1 MRILYLEDDT
11 DLADTIEEFLQD
23 KGFEVVVVHDGNK
36 ALEASFNESFDLFIF
51 DIQVPKLNG
60 FELLKS
66 LREANIDTPTIFTTS
81 LSSIE
86 DLSKG
91 YTIGADDYLK
101 KPFLLQELYLRI
113 QALLKR
119 EYKSVDNIIKID
131 NDISL
136 DTNLQQVQIDKKFFD
151 LNNKETQLL
160 KLLTRNKNHC
170 VSFENIFET
179 VWSFEDIHSEQSLR
193 TYIKN
198 LRKIIG
204 KEKIVSI
211 KKQGYMLV

>member
-23 KGFEVVVVHDGNK
+23 KGFEVVVVHDGNE

>member
-1 MRILYLEDDT
+1 MKILYLEDDT
-11 DLADTIEEFLQD
+11 DLADTIEEFLED
-23 KGFEVVVVHDGNK
+23 KGFEVVVVHDGEQ
-36 ALEASFNESFDLFIF
+36 ALEVSFNKNFDLFIF

-60 FELLKS
+60 FELLKN
-66 LREANIDTPTIFTTS
+66 LRAANINTPTIFTTS
-81 LSSIE
+81 LNRIE

-91 YTIGADDYLK
+91 YSVGADDYLK
-101 KPFLLQELYLRI
+101 KPFLLEELYLRI

-119 EYKSVDNIIKID
+119 EYKSIENIIQID
-131 NDISL
+131 ENIKF
-136 DTNLQQVQIDKKFFD
+136 DTNLQQVKIDENTFD
-151 LNNKETQLL
+151 LNNKECQLL
-160 KLLTRNKNHC
+160 KLLAKNKNHC
-170 VSFENIFET
+170 VSFEIIFET

-198 LRKIIG
+198 LRKILG

>member
-1 MRILYLEDDT
+1 MKILYLEDDT
-11 DLADTIEEFLQD
+11 DLAETIEEFLED
-23 KGFEVVVVHDGNK
+23 KGFEVVVVHDGEE
-36 ALEASFNESFDLFIF
+36 ALEISFNKNFDLFIF

-60 FELLKS
+60 FELLEN
-66 LREANIDTPTIFTTS
+66 LRATNINTPTIFTTS
-81 LSSIE
+81 LNRIE

-91 YTIGADDYLK
+91 YSVGADDYLK
-101 KPFLLQELYLRI
+101 KPFLLEELYLRI

-119 EYKSVDNIIKID
+119 EYKSIENIIQID
-131 NDISL
+131 ENIKF
-136 DTNLQQVQIDKKFFD
+136 DTNLQQVKIDENTFD
-151 LNNKETQLL
+151 LNNKESQLL
-160 KLLTRNKNHC
+160 KLLAKNKNHC
-170 VSFENIFET
+170 VSFEIIFET

-198 LRKIIG
+198 LRKILG

>member
-1 MRILYLEDDT
+1 MKIFYLEDDT
-11 DLADTIEEFLQD
+11 DLADTIKEFLED
-23 KGFEVVVVHDGNK
+23 KGFEVSVVYDGEE
-36 ALEASFNESFDLFIF
+36 ALEVSFNKNFDLFIF

-66 LREANIDTPTIFTTS
+66 LRAANIDTPTIFTTS
-81 LSSIE
+81 LNTIE

-91 YTIGADDYLK
+91 YNIGVDDYLK
-101 KPFLLQELYLRI
+101 KPFLLEELYLRI

-119 EYKSVDNIIKID
+119 EYKSVENIIKISEE
-131 NDISL
+131 IYF
-136 DTNLQQVQIDKKFFD
+136 DTNLQQVKINENVFD

-160 KLLTRNKNHC
+160 KLLSKNKNHC
-170 VSFENIFET
+170 VSFEIIFET

-211 KKQGYMLV
+211 KKQGYILV

>member
-1 MRILYLEDDT
+1 MKILYLEDDT
-11 DLADTIEEFLQD
+11 DLADTIAEFLED
-23 KGFEVVVVHDGNK
+23 KGFEVVVVYDGEE
-36 ALEASFNESFDLFIF
+36 ALEASFSKSFDLFIF

-60 FELLKS
+60 FELLEN
-66 LREANIDTPTIFTTS
+66 LRAANIDTPAIFTTS
-81 LSSIE
+81 LYRIE

-91 YTIGADDYLK
+91 YNVGADDYLK
-101 KPFLLQELYLRI
+101 KPFLLEELYLRI

-119 EYKSVDNIIKID
+119 EYKSSENIIQID
-131 NDISL
+131 ENIKF
-136 DTNLQQVQIDKKFFD
+136 DTNLQQVKIDENLFD
-151 LNNKETQLL
+151 LNNKESQLL
-160 KLLTRNKNHC
+160 KLLAKNKNHC
-170 VSFENIFET
+170 VTFEMIFET

-198 LRKIIG
+198 LRKILG

>member
-1 MRILYLEDDT
+1 MKILYLEDDT
-11 DLADTIEEFLQD
+11 DLADTIEEFLED
-23 KGFEVVVVHDGNK
+23 KGFEVVVVQNGEE
-36 ALEASFNESFDLFIF
+36 ALEVSFNRNFDLFIF

-60 FELLKS
+60 FELLEN
-66 LREANIDTPTIFTTS
+66 LRAANINTPTIFTTS
-81 LSSIE
+81 LNRIE

-91 YTIGADDYLK
+91 YSVGADDYLK
-101 KPFLLQELYLRI
+101 KPFLLEELYLRI

-119 EYKSVDNIIKID
+119 EYKSVENIIQID
-131 NDISL
+131 ENIKF
-136 DTNLQQVQIDKKFFD
+136 DTNQQQIKINEESFS
-151 LNNKETQLL
+151 LNNKECQLL
-160 KLLTRNKNHC
+160 KLLAKNKKHC
-170 VSFENIFET
+170 VSFEIIFET

-198 LRKIIG
+198 LRKILG